1 MKSYKDYM
9 DRIQVDEEQHARFL
23 KAINEAEAADNPFL
37 KQAAIPTAEPEPQ
50 NKTDKKKKSIFH
62 LSAGFRKTAGI
73 AAAAVLALVLIFG
86 TGGRGQRSK
95 AEDTGAVSTDS
106 ESRHTEQLVEN
117 EGSIKPP
124 ASMYVTPNKTEV
136 SAETRQQAAN
146 AEKMPHDTDIRK
158 GESDVPMEP
167 EPDQTSAMDAVSFC
181 LFLIQ
186 KEGAQQILLSDA
198 EEEMLADWMKQG
210 KLIKSNIPVSDIA
223 EIAVPASAQIGGKK
237 QIVTVKE
244 NDSAAGR
251 TSAQLLVGNGGDSFL
266 IRISDMDEQT
276 LSAFRKML
284 EDHGLSLAE

>member
-1 MKSYKDYM
+1 MKSYNEYM

-50 NKTDKKKKSIFH
+50 NKTEKKKKKSIFH

-95 AEDTGAVSTDS
+95 AEDTGAVLTDS
-106 ESRHTEQLVEN
+106 ESRHTEQLVNN

-124 ASMYVTPNKTEV
+124 ASMYVTPNKAEV
-136 SAETRQQAAN
+136 SAETRQAAN
-146 AEKMPHDTDIRK
+146 AEKMPHDTDIHK

-167 EPDQTSAMDAVSFC
+167 MPEQTPAMDAVSFC

-210 KLIKSNIPVSDIA
+210 QLIKSNVPVSDIA

-251 TSAQLLVGNGGDSFL
+251 TSAQLLVGTGGDSFL